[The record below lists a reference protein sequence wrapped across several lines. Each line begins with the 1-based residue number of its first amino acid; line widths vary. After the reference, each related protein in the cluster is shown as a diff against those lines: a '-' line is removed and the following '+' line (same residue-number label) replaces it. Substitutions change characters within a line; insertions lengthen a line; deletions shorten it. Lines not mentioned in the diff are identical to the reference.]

1 MNSQY
6 LHLFPLCYKFKLNSN
21 LSLLMR
27 WRVASTVFPV
37 IRFWHAQWDIL
48 FPSSLSSNMIATYG
62 LHRKVKIKICYVIH
76 MFARKK
82 PIYGFLKYVTYVIAY
97 KETNIWFS

>member
-27 WRVASTVFPV
+27 RRVASTVFPV
-37 IRFWHAQWDIL
+37 IRFWHALWDIL

-62 LHRKVKIKICYVIH
+62 LHRKSKNKNLLCYTHVCSQ
-76 MFARKK
+76 
-82 PIYGFLKYVTYVIAY
+82 
-97 KETNIWFS
+97 ETDIWFS